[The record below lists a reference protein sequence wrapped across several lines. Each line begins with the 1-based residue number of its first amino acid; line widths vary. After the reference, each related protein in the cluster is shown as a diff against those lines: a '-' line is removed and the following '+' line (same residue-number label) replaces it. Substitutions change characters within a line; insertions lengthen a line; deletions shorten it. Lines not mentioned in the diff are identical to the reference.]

1 MNNWFLVYYFWF
13 MILTFL
19 LFVRSKRATFD
30 CNCIDCRTR
39 WYWPTV
45 KAYRCPYGKQAAILK
60 ATDTATLLGLCGW
73 TSCEKRVK
81 IRNHVKSMLAK
92 IQPHHISI
100 SHACER
106 FDMHVKFCNT
116 CQTFSSHVWTCP
128 YILLR
133 VPCDA
138 ILSCMWTSNFTCI
151 IDPMHVKNFT
161 CTYVNTFKH
170 VRVSR
175 WNFSGLVKC
184 NHYEPHFY
192 ENAQFGHNL
201 TSW

>member
-128 YILLR
+128 YILLH
-133 VPCDA
+133 V
-138 ILSCMWTSNFTCI
+138 SHMWCNFV
-151 IDPMHVKNFT
+151 MHVNFKFHMHNRPYA
-161 CTYVNTFKH
+161 CEKFH
-170 VRVSR
+170 MHI
-175 WNFSGLVKC
+175 C
-184 NHYEPHFY
+184 EHF
-192 ENAQFGHNL
+192 
-201 TSW
+201 